1 MTISD
6 EQVAE
11 IARALHESRLSNG
24 QIRTLQNAFDR
35 VHRELK
41 VIYEVCMRDDP
52 ENGLR
57 DVPESVRQPV
67 SETIKDLGRLRDAF
81 GEACLALTGD
91 GGP

>member
-1 MTISD
+1 MPISD

-24 QIRTLQNAFDR
+24 QIRTLHNAFDR

-52 ENGLR
+52 HNGLR

-91 GGP
+91 GAP